1 MTDTTSTS
9 GPTTSGGTDYTTI
22 DFSPLVDLFDD
33 EVVTHSL
40 VRDVP
45 LSGGRTLALLTLD
58 NGRDHT
64 RPNTLGPVTLVEFA
78 AALDDLAARASRGE
92 IHGVAVTGK
101 PFILAAGAD
110 LSKVSEIPSRQVGK
124 LLAQLGHHALGKL
137 GTLGVPSF
145 VFINGLA
152 LGGGLEIALNAD
164 YRTVDQTVPAI
175 ALPEVFLGLIPGW
188 GGSYLLPNLVGIENA
203 LKVII
208 ENPLKNNRTL
218 TGADALELG
227 IADVLFGSVT
237 FLEDSIR
244 WADGVIAGTTTV
256 KRPNAPGKIERLVKW
271 DAAIGIARKMLQS
284 RIGPIATSPYA
295 ALDLVKAAKSGT
307 RDEAFA
313 REDDALADLISGDQL
328 PASIYA
334 FNLVQK
340 RAKRPAGAPDKALA
354 RPITKVGVIGAG
366 LMASQFALLFVRRL
380 KVPVVITDL
389 DQARVD
395 KGVAYIHG
403 EIATLQTKG
412 RINADEANR
421 LRALVTGTTD
431 KADFADAD
439 WVIEAVFEELGVKQD
454 VFAEIEK
461 HISPTAILATNTSS
475 LSVEQ
480 IGAKLAHPERLVGF
494 HFFNP
499 VAVMPLI
506 EVVNTPATDD
516 VALST
521 AMVIAGKLKKNAVIT
536 RDTPGF
542 VVNRVLAKLLGE
554 AMHAVDTGTPF
565 EVVNGALSPFGLP
578 MTPFELL
585 ELVGLKVGAHVL
597 DTHHAAF
604 PDRFFESTNLHRL
617 AEHGTILERNSKG
630 QVTGFDKGAQ
640 KIVAGGTSPMT
651 AEQILRRIEDG
662 LADEIKR
669 MLDDDVV
676 HAPEDIDLCML
687 LGAGWPFQMGGI
699 TPYLDRVDAS
709 ERAFGGTFHTP
720 MIRGVG
726 SAVPTGDSVL
736 N

>member
-1 MTDTTSTS
+1 MTTTST
-9 GPTTSGGTDYTTI
+9 PIDYATL
-22 DFSPLVDLFDD
+22 DFSPLVVVSGD
-33 EVVTHSL
+33 EVVTHSF

-64 RPNTLGPVTLVEFA
+64 RPNTLGPVTLLEFSGVMDE
-78 AALDDLAARASRGE
+78 LTARAGRGE

-110 LSKVSEIPSRQVGK
+110 LSKVSEIPSREVGK
-124 LLAQLGHHALGKL
+124 LLAQLGHFALGKL
-137 GTLGVPSF
+137 STLGVPSF

-152 LGGGLEIALNAD
+152 LGGGLEVALNAD
-164 YRTVDQTVPAI
+164 YRTVDETVPAI

-203 LKVII
+203 LKVIV

-218 TGADALELG
+218 TGKDALELG
-227 IADVLFGSVT
+227 IADRMFRSVS

-244 WADGVIAGTTTV
+244 WADGVIAGRESV
-256 KRPNAPGKIERLVKW
+256 SRPNAPGKIERLVKW
-271 DAAIGIARKMLQS
+271 DAAIGIARKMLES
-284 RIGPIATSPYA
+284 RIGTVAASPYA
-295 ALDLVKAAKSGT
+295 ALDLIKAARAGT
-307 RDEAFA
+307 KAEAFA

-328 PASIYA
+328 PASIYS

-354 RPITKVGVIGAG
+354 RPIGKVGVIGAG

-403 EIATLQTKG
+403 EIRTLQDKG
-412 RINADEANR
+412 RISSDEANR

-506 EVVNTPATDD
+506 EVVNTPATDE
-516 VALST
+516 ATLST
-521 AMVIAGKLKKNAVIT
+521 AMVIAAKLRKNAVIT

-565 EVVNGALSPFGLP
+565 EVVDGALASFGLP

-617 AEHGTILERNSKG
+617 AEHGRILERNSSGKI
-630 QVTGFDKGAQ
+630 TGFDKGAV
-640 KIVAGGTSPMT
+640 KIVAGGTTPIT
-651 AEQILRRIEDG
+651 AEEILRRVEDG

-699 TPYLDRVDAS
+699 TPYLDRVGAS
-709 ERAFGGTFHTP
+709 ERVFGGTFHTP
-720 MIRGVG
+720 MVRGVG
-726 SAVPTGDSVL
+726 SASPTAGVPVL
-736 N
+736 G